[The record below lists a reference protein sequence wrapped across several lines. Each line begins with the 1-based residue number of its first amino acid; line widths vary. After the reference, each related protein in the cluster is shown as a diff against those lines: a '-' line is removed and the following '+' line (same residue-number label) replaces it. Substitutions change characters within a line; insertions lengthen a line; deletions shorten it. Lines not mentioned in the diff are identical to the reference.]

1 MKAVSIDIETTGLN
15 INNAEIL
22 EVGMVAFDTDQPF
35 IGLNR
40 TNTLRIVI
48 VKNNWQGEVYALN
61 LNKDIIAEIL
71 QAQKLFK
78 EDPSKPIAVNGAGVY
93 DTVYVNVEAEDHW
106 PTTSDFNKGVLLDL
120 DYFIDRFFKQNKFE
134 GRITVAGKNFAG
146 FDGPFLRRNHMFGDK
161 FMSRFRHKI
170 LDPGSMY
177 VLPEDDQVP
186 GLPLCLER
194 AGLPSEV
201 PHTAVE
207 DAALVIKCIQAKLLK

>member
-15 INNAEIL
+15 VDNAEIL
-22 EVGMVAFDTDQPF
+22 EVGMVAFDTEQPF
-35 IGLNR
+35 KGLHKY
-40 TNTLRIVI
+40 NTLRIVI
-48 VKNNWQGEVYALN
+48 VKNNWQGEIYALN
-61 LNKDIIAEIL
+61 LNKNILTEIL
-71 QAQKLFK
+71 QAKELFK
-78 EDPSKPIAVNGAGVY
+78 EDPSKPIAVTKAGDY
-93 DTVYVNVEAEDHW
+93 ETVYVNVEAGSQRGLTANPQVKE
-106 PTTSDFNKGVLLDL
+106 SLDL
-120 DYFIDRFFKQNKFE
+120 DYFIDRFFKQNEFE

-146 FDGPFLRRNHMFGDK
+146 FDGPFLRRNYMFGDK

-207 DAALVIKCIQAKLLK
+207 DAVLVIKCIQAKLLK